1 MKTFVALPVLLA
13 GSVMLAG
20 CFDGD
25 NDAAE
30 VNASV
35 RILHASPDA
44 PAVDIAVDG
53 DVILTGVAFQQGTGY
68 LSLAAGQREVS
79 ILVGGTEILSEVFA
93 LDAGS
98 SYSIIAQGP
107 AASLA
112 LKPLDETARRS
123 NGTIDVTV
131 VHASP
136 AAGEVDVSVTAP
148 SDTLPTTPTLD
159 NVPFGAD
166 ATLESV
172 VGGDYRVR
180 VTPGAGGD
188 VVYDSGTLPV
198 AADVTAVAVNSTKGA
213 SPVSLLV
220 WADSDTPVTPVLDD
234 SAEVRIV
241 RAVDAVTVDV
251 YAGGAL
257 LLEDFVYQTDTGY
270 VKVKSGALDVAVAP
284 ADQGIGNAVASLSGT
299 LDLERGESYTVIAAG
314 DVNKLPETR
323 LIVLVDEREF
333 NSDTEGKVRLVHA
346 SSASAADPVDIY
358 VVASGAAVSGDPAF
372 ADVVFGQDT
381 GYVSLPAATYDA
393 VIAADGTTAPA
404 VPNTAGLAIGAGDI
418 FTGIAIGDASGLD
431 AIVLDDRR

>member
-172 VGGDYRVR
+172 VSGDYRVR

-241 RAVDAVTVDV
+241 HAVDAVTVDV

-257 LLEDFVYQTDTGY
+257 LLEDFAYQSDTGY
-270 VKVKSGALDVAVAP
+270 VKVKSGALDVAVAQ

-314 DVNKLPETR
+314 DVNNLPETR

-393 VIAADGTTAPA
+393 VIAVDGTTAPA

-418 FTGIAIGDASGLD
+418 FTGIAIGDGGGLD